1 MTAVPDFTLSASDGA
16 TYSKQSLMGQ
26 WYVLYFYPKDNTPGC
41 TTQACD
47 FRDHM
52 SRIAAKGVAVLGVS
66 PDSLASHDKFI
77 AKHTLP
83 FVLLSDPDHQL
94 ASALGAWG
102 PKKFM
107 GKEYDGIIRSTFII
121 NPQGE
126 VVREWKK
133 VKVKGHVD
141 EVVETLEGLL

>member
-1 MTAVPDFTLSASDGA
+1 MASVPDFSLPGSDGN
-16 TYSKQSLMGQ
+16 TYSPQSLQGR

-41 TTQACD
+41 TTEACD
-47 FRDHM
+47 FRDQFARLSGH
-52 SRIAAKGVAVLGVS
+52 GVTVLGVS
-66 PDSLASHDKFI
+66 PDSLVSHEKFI
-77 AKHTLP
+77 SKYELP
-83 FVLLSDPDHQL
+83 FVLLSDTDHAL

-107 GKEYDGIIRSTFII
+107 GKEYDGIIRSTFLI
-121 NPQGE
+121 NSQGE

-141 EVVETLEGLL
+141 EVLAALEELV